1 MADVLGNMARLCSGQ
16 HGQMSSATWQ
26 HGQNMSWA
34 TWPMSSAT
42 WPEYVLG
49 NMARCPRQH
58 GRQHGQNM
66 SWATWPDVL
75 GESCSFVFSN
85 ARIPDF
91 SELSAAAFARR
102 VCYLLCAIAKT
113 RAILHNV
120 EFGATKRGDP
130 HSVEQ
135 PPGQQLGPGRPTG
148 RRLSSGRRGGRS
160 RRRRG
165 RRGRGGTRCS
175 IRGRPP
181 PQG

>member
-16 HGQMSSATWQ
+16 HGQMSSATW
-26 HGQNMSWA
+26 
-34 TWPMSSAT
+34 
-42 WPEYVLG
+42 
-49 NMARCPRQH
+49 
-58 GRQHGQNM
+58 QHGQNM